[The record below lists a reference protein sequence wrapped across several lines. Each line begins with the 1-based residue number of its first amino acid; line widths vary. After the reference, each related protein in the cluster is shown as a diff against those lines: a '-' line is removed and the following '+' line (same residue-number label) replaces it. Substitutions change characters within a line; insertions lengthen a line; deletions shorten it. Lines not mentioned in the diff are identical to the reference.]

1 MFGCELLRQ
10 RLRRRNAL
18 SKKCDLKTVGG
29 VIDGGTRFVQV
40 AGEVPPLNVCIE
52 VGTQVAWEP
61 QRLCVSGAGAGKR
74 NPLRGDCPST
84 RQGGG
89 EPL

>member
-29 VIDGGTRFVQV
+29 VIDGGTRLVQV
-40 AGEVPPLNVCIE
+40 AGEVPPLNVK
-52 VGTQVAWEP
+52 VV
-61 QRLCVSGAGAGKR
+61 V
-74 NPLRGDCPST
+74 
-84 RQGGG
+84 
-89 EPL
+89 